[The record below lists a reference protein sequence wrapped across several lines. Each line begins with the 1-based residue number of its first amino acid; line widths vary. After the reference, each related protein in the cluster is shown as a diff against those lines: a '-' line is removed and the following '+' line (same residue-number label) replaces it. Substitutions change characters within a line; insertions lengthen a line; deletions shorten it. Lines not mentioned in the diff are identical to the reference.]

1 MGRSHVL
8 GARSVLAVTGS
19 GDRSFTS
26 REAVSLPPLCFL
38 PAECSV
44 HIVRLCSQARPLQAE
59 AGPLYLSLPKAKDT
73 AGHSSP
79 KTGRGAELMPFEGPW
94 LALPTQPSPVVPQSL
109 APIRR
114 GSRALACA
122 LQKPLQAAVPA
133 GSVAACPGAPGALCS
148 VCLVLF
154 LLPRPPLATRLLAHK
169 IQSPQEWE
177 AIQALTV
184 SHLSPDHVD
193 ATGGGQ
199 G

>member
-79 KTGRGAELMPFEGPW
+79 KTSRGAELMPFEGPW

-122 LQKPLQAAVPA
+122 LHSRLQFQRGVWWPA
-133 GSVAACPGAPGALCS
+133 PARPGLCAQSALCCS
-148 VCLVLF
+148 SYPGLH
-154 LLPRPPLATRLLAHK
+154 LPPGCWPTRSSPRRSGRRSRP
-169 IQSPQEWE
+169 
-177 AIQALTV
+177 
-184 SHLSPDHVD
+184 
-193 ATGGGQ
+193 
-199 G
+199 